1 MAMIHL
7 EPQTAQMFSRALG
20 ALKPPP
26 NLTLSQWADNYRRLS
41 AEASAAQGRWNT
53 DNAPFQREI
62 MDAIGDV
69 HIRKVVA
76 MMCAQSGKTDGLILN
91 TIGYYMSYYPAPIMI
106 VQPTVN
112 LGESFSKD
120 RLATM
125 IRDTPVLRGLVDNK
139 SRYSG
144 NTIMK
149 KNFAGGQLTIVGAN
163 APTDL
168 RGRPI
173 KVLLADEVDAYKA
186 SAGKEGDPVMLAEQ
200 RQTTYWDYKTVLV
213 STPTDKN
220 NSRILDEFNA
230 STQEEWT
237 VPCPNCGF
245 YQPFVWDNMVFDKDK
260 WPEGGVQYR
269 CAECGCLDNEYR
281 WKKNSV
287 QGRWHAEHPE
297 RSVRGFHMNKIGS
310 TLCGWDKIVEDF
322 IAADLDRRAVART
335 ALSVINNGT
344 GYGNYGASHTSRSMR
359 SWHVGGGSAKE
370 DIEDNL
376 ETLRKRSRDAYMGIP
391 LAAGAIKTLRTNV
404 VGSGLVPTPQVDADY
419 LHLNEEQAD
428 HLQAEISREFSL
440 WADSA
445 ACDASGMD
453 NFWRLQTLAF
463 TSFLMNGD
471 VFAAVQFK
479 ERGNWPYALQLR
491 LIEADQVCS
500 PDRTDRMNPCKVD
513 GINVHQIVQGVE
525 TDKDGAVI
533 AYWVASRHPLAY
545 DNPLPLTWTRVEAR
559 DKETGEPNI
568 LCVTQRERAGQRR
581 GVPLL
586 APVLPTM
593 KQMGRYTDAELAA
606 AIVASSI
613 TLFIKHDNPVSGA
626 PFGEDPSDKAED
638 PNTPPDELAINLAP
652 SAVFDLAPG
661 ETPDTFD
668 PKHPTTTYD
677 GFMSAMSNQVA
688 TGIEVPSEVLYKKFS
703 SNYSASR
710 GSLNEFWRTCDVM
723 RDSFAAD
730 FCQPTYEKWFAE
742 AVARG
747 RINAPG
753 FFDDPA
759 VAKAYMACNWN
770 GPARTNLDAKK
781 EIEAAI
787 LRMEQGISTAEQE
800 TAQMTGGSWRANM
813 RQRKSEMEKMK
824 EVGCNGQSQ
833 FPDEPQVNE

>member
-281 WKKNSV
+281 WKKNSLK
-287 QGRWHAEHPE
+287 GKWHAEHPE
-297 RSVRGFHMNKIGS
+297 RAVRGFHMNKIGS

-322 IAADLDRRAVART
+322 IAADLDAQRGDYEKMQVFVNTDLGLATVQRMHRRVHGIDSALILCRSQRICSPRGRTEKMAQQALCTKSLRQSQNRTSTSRLRPSKRCLVSGPLRAFQKLWAICPHSRMPCLWLVTPVHTAVAWRKNC
-335 ALSVINNGT
+335 LSVWT
-344 GYGNYGASHTSRSMR
+344 QT
-359 SWHVGGGSAKE
+359 
-370 DIEDNL
+370 
-376 ETLRKRSRDAYMGIP
+376 KR
-391 LAAGAIKTLRTNV
+391 
-404 VGSGLVPTPQVDADY
+404 
-419 LHLNEEQAD
+419 
-428 HLQAEISREFSL
+428 
-440 WADSA
+440 
-445 ACDASGMD
+445 
-453 NFWRLQTLAF
+453 
-463 TSFLMNGD
+463 
-471 VFAAVQFK
+471 
-479 ERGNWPYALQLR
+479 
-491 LIEADQVCS
+491 
-500 PDRTDRMNPCKVD
+500 
-513 GINVHQIVQGVE
+513 
-525 TDKDGAVI
+525 
-533 AYWVASRHPLAY
+533 
-545 DNPLPLTWTRVEAR
+545 
-559 DKETGEPNI
+559 
-568 LCVTQRERAGQRR
+568 
-581 GVPLL
+581 
-586 APVLPTM
+586 
-593 KQMGRYTDAELAA
+593 
-606 AIVASSI
+606 
-613 TLFIKHDNPVSGA
+613 
-626 PFGEDPSDKAED
+626 
-638 PNTPPDELAINLAP
+638 
-652 SAVFDLAPG
+652 
-661 ETPDTFD
+661 
-668 PKHPTTTYD
+668 
-677 GFMSAMSNQVA
+677 
-688 TGIEVPSEVLYKKFS
+688 
-703 SNYSASR
+703 
-710 GSLNEFWRTCDVM
+710 
-723 RDSFAAD
+723 
-730 FCQPTYEKWFAE
+730 
-742 AVARG
+742 
-747 RINAPG
+747 
-753 FFDDPA
+753 
-759 VAKAYMACNWN
+759 
-770 GPARTNLDAKK
+770 
-781 EIEAAI
+781 
-787 LRMEQGISTAEQE
+787 
-800 TAQMTGGSWRANM
+800 
-813 RQRKSEMEKMK
+813 
-824 EVGCNGQSQ
+824 
-833 FPDEPQVNE
+833 

>member
-281 WKKNSV
+281 WKKNSLK
-287 QGRWHAEHPE
+287 GKWHAEHPE
-297 RSVRGFHMNKIGS
+297 RAVRGFHMNKIGS

-322 IAADLDRRAVART
+322 IAADLDAQRGDYEKMQVFVNTDLGLPWEEPGEAVEANNLLDRREFYEAEVPDGVVYLT
-335 ALSVINNGT
+335 AGVDT
-344 GYGNYGASHTSRSMR
+344 Q
-359 SWHVGGGSAKE
+359 
-370 DIEDNL
+370 DNRF
-376 ETLRKRSRDAYMGIP
+376 EAE
-391 LAAGAIKTLRTNV
+391 V
-404 VGSGLVPTPQVDADY
+404 VGWGIGKESWGIRYQRIYGDLKRGQVWADLDDFLSKTWKKKDGTELSLRCVCMDSGGHFPDQVIRFCKEREERHIWPIKGRGGMDVPYLRNPTKNNRVKGELFTLGVDTGKNHVLARLKVLIKGPNYCHFPAAEDAGY
-419 LHLNEEQAD
+419 DENYFKMLTAEHKVTRWKSGRKVERWELKDPAQKRNEAFD
-428 HLQAEISREFSL
+428 VRNYATAALEIS
-440 WADSA
+440 
-445 ACDASGMD
+445 
-453 NFWRLQTLAF
+453 
-463 TSFLMNGD
+463 
-471 VFAAVQFK
+471 
-479 ERGNWPYALQLR
+479 
-491 LIEADQVCS
+491 
-500 PDRTDRMNPCKVD
+500 NPP
-513 GINVHQIVQGVE
+513 GLEI
-525 TDKDGAVI
+525 
-533 AYWVASRHPLAY
+533 
-545 DNPLPLTWTRVEAR
+545 
-559 DKETGEPNI
+559 
-568 LCVTQRERAGQRR
+568 
-581 GVPLL
+581 
-586 APVLPTM
+586 
-593 KQMGRYTDAELAA
+593 
-606 AIVASSI
+606 
-613 TLFIKHDNPVSGA
+613 
-626 PFGEDPSDKAED
+626 
-638 PNTPPDELAINLAP
+638 
-652 SAVFDLAPG
+652 PG
-661 ETPDTFD
+661 EEAPRQTAPRQ
-668 PKHPTTTYD
+668 YRRRRS
-677 GFMSAMSNQVA
+677 G
-688 TGIEVPSEVLYKKFS
+688 GI
-703 SNYSASR
+703 
-710 GSLNEFWRTCDVM
+710 
-723 RDSFAAD
+723 
-730 FCQPTYEKWFAE
+730 
-742 AVARG
+742 
-747 RINAPG
+747 
-753 FFDDPA
+753 
-759 VAKAYMACNWN
+759 
-770 GPARTNLDAKK
+770 
-781 EIEAAI
+781 
-787 LRMEQGISTAEQE
+787 
-800 TAQMTGGSWRANM
+800 
-813 RQRKSEMEKMK
+813 
-824 EVGCNGQSQ
+824 
-833 FPDEPQVNE
+833 

>member
-26 NLTLSQWADNYRRLS
+26 NMTLSQWADNYRRLS

-281 WKKNSV
+281 WKKNSLK
-287 QGRWHAEHPE
+287 GKWHAEHPE
-297 RSVRGFHMNKIGS
+297 RAVRGFHMNKIGS

-322 IAADLDRRAVART
+322 IAADLDAQRGDYEKMENILKVFLMAFPEWLACIFMVVGLVVT
-335 ALSVINNGT
+335 ALAAVRL
-344 GYGNYGASHTSRSMR
+344 GYGL
-359 SWHVGGGSAKE
+359 VVAKTVYKWIVNAE
-370 DIEDNL
+370 E
-376 ETLRKRSRDAYMGIP
+376 KFG
-391 LAAGAIKTLRTNV
+391 AGAGAEKKAHVIAVLRGYTPDWLDWAINERTL
-404 VGSGLVPTPQVDADY
+404 D
-419 LHLNEEQAD
+419 
-428 HLQAEISREFSL
+428 
-440 WADSA
+440 W
-445 ACDASGMD
+445 
-453 NFWRLQTLAF
+453 
-463 TSFLMNGD
+463 
-471 VFAAVQFK
+471 
-479 ERGNWPYALQLR
+479 
-491 LIEADQVCS
+491 
-500 PDRTDRMNPCKVD
+500 
-513 GINVHQIVQGVE
+513 IVQ
-525 TDKDGAVI
+525 
-533 AYWVASRHPLAY
+533 L
-545 DNPLPLTWTRVEAR
+545 
-559 DKETGEPNI
+559 
-568 LCVTQRERAGQRR
+568 
-581 GVPLL
+581 
-586 APVLPTM
+586 
-593 KQMGRYTDAELAA
+593 
-606 AIVASSI
+606 
-613 TLFIKHDNPVSGA
+613 
-626 PFGEDPSDKAED
+626 
-638 PNTPPDELAINLAP
+638 
-652 SAVFDLAPG
+652 VFDFTKKKLEDYMAKKSA
-661 ETPDTFD
+661 E
-668 PKHPTTTYD
+668 TTT
-677 GFMSAMSNQVA
+677 VA
-688 TGIEVPSEVLYKKFS
+688 HFG
-703 SNYSASR
+703 N
-710 GSLNEFWRTCDVM
+710 
-723 RDSFAAD
+723 
-730 FCQPTYEKWFAE
+730 
-742 AVARG
+742 
-747 RINAPG
+747 
-753 FFDDPA
+753 
-759 VAKAYMACNWN
+759 
-770 GPARTNLDAKK
+770 
-781 EIEAAI
+781 
-787 LRMEQGISTAEQE
+787 
-800 TAQMTGGSWRANM
+800 
-813 RQRKSEMEKMK
+813 
-824 EVGCNGQSQ
+824 VGENKRN
-833 FPDEPQVNE
+833 D

>member
-20 ALKPPP
+20 TLKPPP

-281 WKKNSV
+281 WKKNSLK
-287 QGRWHAEHPE
+287 GKWHAEHPE
-297 RSVRGFHMNKIGS
+297 RAVRGFHMNKIGS
-310 TLCGWDKIVEDF
+310 TKRPTGITRRCWYRPPPTKTT
-322 IAADLDRRAVART
+322 AAFWTSSTHPPKRNGRCLART
-335 ALSVINNGT
+335 AAFISPLFGT
-344 GYGNYGASHTSRSMR
+344 TWYS
-359 SWHVGGGSAKE
+359 
-370 DIEDNL
+370 
-376 ETLRKRSRDAYMGIP
+376 
-391 LAAGAIKTLRTNV
+391 IKT
-404 VGSGLVPTPQVDADY
+404 SG
-419 LHLNEEQAD
+419 
-428 HLQAEISREFSL
+428 RK
-440 WADSA
+440 A
-445 ACDASGMD
+445 AC
-453 NFWRLQTLAF
+453 
-463 TSFLMNGD
+463 
-471 VFAAVQFK
+471 
-479 ERGNWPYALQLR
+479 
-491 LIEADQVCS
+491 
-500 PDRTDRMNPCKVD
+500 
-513 GINVHQIVQGVE
+513 
-525 TDKDGAVI
+525 
-533 AYWVASRHPLAY
+533 
-545 DNPLPLTWTRVEAR
+545 
-559 DKETGEPNI
+559 
-568 LCVTQRERAGQRR
+568 
-581 GVPLL
+581 
-586 APVLPTM
+586 
-593 KQMGRYTDAELAA
+593 
-606 AIVASSI
+606 
-613 TLFIKHDNPVSGA
+613 
-626 PFGEDPSDKAED
+626 
-638 PNTPPDELAINLAP
+638 NTAAP
-652 SAVFDLAPG
+652 SAAAL
-661 ETPDTFD
+661 
-668 PKHPTTTYD
+668 TTNTA
-677 GFMSAMSNQVA
+677 G
-688 TGIEVPSEVLYKKFS
+688 
-703 SNYSASR
+703 R
-710 GSLNEFWRTCDVM
+710 RT
-723 RDSFAAD
+723 A
-730 FCQPTYEKWFAE
+730 
-742 AVARG
+742 
-747 RINAPG
+747 
-753 FFDDPA
+753 
-759 VAKAYMACNWN
+759 
-770 GPARTNLDAKK
+770 
-781 EIEAAI
+781 
-787 LRMEQGISTAEQE
+787 
-800 TAQMTGGSWRANM
+800 
-813 RQRKSEMEKMK
+813 
-824 EVGCNGQSQ
+824 
-833 FPDEPQVNE
+833 

>member
-7 EPQTAQMFSRALG
+7 EPQTAQMFNRALG

-26 NLTLSQWADNYRRLS
+26 NLTLSQWADSYRRLS

-245 YQPFVWDNMVFDKDK
+245 YQPFVWDNMVFDKEK

-281 WKKNSV
+281 WKKNSL
-287 QGRWHAEHPE
+287 QGKWHAEHPE

-322 IAADLDRRAVART
+322 IAADLDAQRGDYEKMQVFVNTDLGLPWEEPGEAVEANNLLDRREFYEAEVPDGVVYLTAGVDTQDNRFEAEVVGWGIGRESWGIRYQRIYGDLKRGQVWADLDEFLSRT
-335 ALSVINNGT
+335 WKKKDGTELSLRSVCMDSGGHFPDQVI
-344 GYGNYGASHTSRSMR
+344 RFC
-359 SWHVGGGSAKE
+359 KE
-370 DIEDNL
+370 REERHIW
-376 ETLRKRSRDAYMGIP
+376 
-391 LAAGAIKTLRTNV
+391 AIKGRGGMDVPYLRNPTQNNRVKGELFTLGVDTGKNHVLARLKVLIKGPNYCHFPAAEDAGYDENYFKMLTAEHKV
-404 VGSGLVPTPQVDADY
+404 TRWKSGRKVERWELKDPAQKR
-419 LHLNEEQAD
+419 NEAFD
-428 HLQAEISREFSL
+428 VRNYATAALEIS
-440 WADSA
+440 
-445 ACDASGMD
+445 
-453 NFWRLQTLAF
+453 
-463 TSFLMNGD
+463 
-471 VFAAVQFK
+471 
-479 ERGNWPYALQLR
+479 
-491 LIEADQVCS
+491 
-500 PDRTDRMNPCKVD
+500 NPP
-513 GINVHQIVQGVE
+513 GLEI
-525 TDKDGAVI
+525 
-533 AYWVASRHPLAY
+533 P
-545 DNPLPLTWTRVEAR
+545 
-559 DKETGEPNI
+559 
-568 LCVTQRERAGQRR
+568 
-581 GVPLL
+581 
-586 APVLPTM
+586 
-593 KQMGRYTDAELAA
+593 
-606 AIVASSI
+606 
-613 TLFIKHDNPVSGA
+613 
-626 PFGEDPSDKAED
+626 GEDAQRPAQQRQYRRRRS
-638 PNTPPDELAINLAP
+638 
-652 SAVFDLAPG
+652 G
-661 ETPDTFD
+661 
-668 PKHPTTTYD
+668 
-677 GFMSAMSNQVA
+677 
-688 TGIEVPSEVLYKKFS
+688 GI
-703 SNYSASR
+703 
-710 GSLNEFWRTCDVM
+710 
-723 RDSFAAD
+723 
-730 FCQPTYEKWFAE
+730 
-742 AVARG
+742 
-747 RINAPG
+747 
-753 FFDDPA
+753 
-759 VAKAYMACNWN
+759 
-770 GPARTNLDAKK
+770 
-781 EIEAAI
+781 
-787 LRMEQGISTAEQE
+787 
-800 TAQMTGGSWRANM
+800 
-813 RQRKSEMEKMK
+813 
-824 EVGCNGQSQ
+824 
-833 FPDEPQVNE
+833 

>member
-245 YQPFVWDNMVFDKDK
+245 YQPFVWDNMVFDKEK

-322 IAADLDRRAVART
+322 IAADLDAQRGDYEKMQVFVNTDLGLSSMITRSAEHRLVRIRPTRRRTRTLRLMNWQSTLRRLRCLTLRPAKHRTRLTRNIRPRHMT
-335 ALSVINNGT
+335 ALCQLCPTRWRRVLKCPARCFI
-344 GYGNYGASHTSRSMR
+344 RS
-359 SWHVGGGSAKE
+359 SAP
-370 DIEDNL
+370 
-376 ETLRKRSRDAYMGIP
+376 T
-391 LAAGAIKTLRTNV
+391 
-404 VGSGLVPTPQVDADY
+404 TPQ
-419 LHLNEEQAD
+419 
-428 HLQAEISREFSL
+428 
-440 WADSA
+440 
-445 ACDASGMD
+445 
-453 NFWRLQTLAF
+453 
-463 TSFLMNGD
+463 
-471 VFAAVQFK
+471 AAV
-479 ERGNWPYALQLR
+479 L
-491 LIEADQVCS
+491 
-500 PDRTDRMNPCKVD
+500 
-513 GINVHQIVQGVE
+513 
-525 TDKDGAVI
+525 
-533 AYWVASRHPLAY
+533 
-545 DNPLPLTWTRVEAR
+545 
-559 DKETGEPNI
+559 
-568 LCVTQRERAGQRR
+568 
-581 GVPLL
+581 
-586 APVLPTM
+586 
-593 KQMGRYTDAELAA
+593 
-606 AIVASSI
+606 
-613 TLFIKHDNPVSGA
+613 
-626 PFGEDPSDKAED
+626 
-638 PNTPPDELAINLAP
+638 
-652 SAVFDLAPG
+652 
-661 ETPDTFD
+661 
-668 PKHPTTTYD
+668 
-677 GFMSAMSNQVA
+677 
-688 TGIEVPSEVLYKKFS
+688 
-703 SNYSASR
+703 
-710 GSLNEFWRTCDVM
+710 
-723 RDSFAAD
+723 
-730 FCQPTYEKWFAE
+730 
-742 AVARG
+742 
-747 RINAPG
+747 
-753 FFDDPA
+753 
-759 VAKAYMACNWN
+759 
-770 GPARTNLDAKK
+770 
-781 EIEAAI
+781 
-787 LRMEQGISTAEQE
+787 
-800 TAQMTGGSWRANM
+800 
-813 RQRKSEMEKMK
+813 
-824 EVGCNGQSQ
+824 
-833 FPDEPQVNE
+833 

>member
-297 RSVRGFHMNKIGS
+297 RAVRGFHMNKIGS

-322 IAADLDRRAVART
+322 IAADLDAQRGDYEKMQVFVNTDLGLPWEEPGEAVEANNLLDRREFYEAEVPDGVVYLT
-335 ALSVINNGT
+335 AGVDTQDNRFEAEVVGWGIG
-344 GYGNYGASHTSRSMR
+344 RE
-359 SWHVGGGSAKE
+359 SWGIRFCKE
-370 DIEDNL
+370 REERHIW
-376 ETLRKRSRDAYMGIP
+376 
-391 LAAGAIKTLRTNV
+391 AIKGRGGMDVPYLRNPTQNNRVKGELFTLGVDTGKNHVLARLKVLIKGPNYCHFPAAEDAGYDENYFKMLTAEHKV
-404 VGSGLVPTPQVDADY
+404 TRWKSGRKVERWELKDPAQKR
-419 LHLNEEQAD
+419 NEAFD
-428 HLQAEISREFSL
+428 VRNYATAALEIS
-440 WADSA
+440 
-445 ACDASGMD
+445 
-453 NFWRLQTLAF
+453 
-463 TSFLMNGD
+463 
-471 VFAAVQFK
+471 
-479 ERGNWPYALQLR
+479 
-491 LIEADQVCS
+491 
-500 PDRTDRMNPCKVD
+500 NPP
-513 GINVHQIVQGVE
+513 GLEI
-525 TDKDGAVI
+525 
-533 AYWVASRHPLAY
+533 P
-545 DNPLPLTWTRVEAR
+545 
-559 DKETGEPNI
+559 
-568 LCVTQRERAGQRR
+568 
-581 GVPLL
+581 
-586 APVLPTM
+586 
-593 KQMGRYTDAELAA
+593 
-606 AIVASSI
+606 
-613 TLFIKHDNPVSGA
+613 
-626 PFGEDPSDKAED
+626 GEDAQR
-638 PNTPPDELAINLAP
+638 
-652 SAVFDLAPG
+652 
-661 ETPDTFD
+661 
-668 PKHPTTTYD
+668 PTQQRQYRRRRS
-677 GFMSAMSNQVA
+677 G
-688 TGIEVPSEVLYKKFS
+688 GI
-703 SNYSASR
+703 
-710 GSLNEFWRTCDVM
+710 
-723 RDSFAAD
+723 
-730 FCQPTYEKWFAE
+730 
-742 AVARG
+742 
-747 RINAPG
+747 
-753 FFDDPA
+753 
-759 VAKAYMACNWN
+759 
-770 GPARTNLDAKK
+770 
-781 EIEAAI
+781 
-787 LRMEQGISTAEQE
+787 
-800 TAQMTGGSWRANM
+800 
-813 RQRKSEMEKMK
+813 
-824 EVGCNGQSQ
+824 
-833 FPDEPQVNE
+833 

>member
-245 YQPFVWDNMVFDKDK
+245 YQPFVWDNMVFDKEK

-269 CAECGCLDNEYR
+269 CAECGCLDNEY
-281 WKKNSV
+281 
-287 QGRWHAEHPE
+287 
-297 RSVRGFHMNKIGS
+297 
-310 TLCGWDKIVEDF
+310 
-322 IAADLDRRAVART
+322 
-335 ALSVINNGT
+335 
-344 GYGNYGASHTSRSMR
+344 YG
-359 SWHVGGGSAKE
+359 
-370 DIEDNL
+370 
-376 ETLRKRSRDAYMGIP
+376 
-391 LAAGAIKTLRTNV
+391 
-404 VGSGLVPTPQVDADY
+404 
-419 LHLNEEQAD
+419 HLN
-428 HLQAEISREFSL
+428 LP
-440 WADSA
+440 
-445 ACDASGMD
+445 G
-453 NFWRLQTLAF
+453 
-463 TSFLMNGD
+463 
-471 VFAAVQFK
+471 
-479 ERGNWPYALQLR
+479 
-491 LIEADQVCS
+491 
-500 PDRTDRMNPCKVD
+500 VD
-513 GINVHQIVQGVE
+513 IYG
-525 TDKDGAVI
+525 
-533 AYWVASRHPLAY
+533 Y
-545 DNPLPLTWTRVEAR
+545 DEVYLDE
-559 DKETGEPNI
+559 ETGETKPLIPDNMVLMI
-568 LCVTQRERAGQRR
+568 PSNANFMRAYGLCTYLDDDKVWHTAETTRLLRSYVEHRPDRR
-581 GVPLL
+581 FLELQTHPLL
-586 APVLPTM
+586 IP
-593 KQMGRYTDAELAA
+593 
-606 AIVASSI
+606 
-613 TLFIKHDNPVSGA
+613 
-626 PFGEDPSDKAED
+626 DKVD
-638 PNTPPDELAINLAP
+638 SWL
-652 SAVFDLAPG
+652 
-661 ETPDTFD
+661 
-668 PKHPTTTYD
+668 
-677 GFMSAMSNQVA
+677 VA
-688 TGIEVPSEVLYKKFS
+688 TV
-703 SNYSASR
+703 
-710 GSLNEFWRTCDVM
+710 C
-723 RDSFAAD
+723 
-730 FCQPTYEKWFAE
+730 
-742 AVARG
+742 
-747 RINAPG
+747 
-753 FFDDPA
+753 
-759 VAKAYMACNWN
+759 
-770 GPARTNLDAKK
+770 
-781 EIEAAI
+781 
-787 LRMEQGISTAEQE
+787 
-800 TAQMTGGSWRANM
+800 
-813 RQRKSEMEKMK
+813 
-824 EVGCNGQSQ
+824 
-833 FPDEPQVNE
+833 

>member
-245 YQPFVWDNMVFDKDK
+245 YQPFVWDNMVFDKEK

-281 WKKNSV
+281 WKKNSLK
-287 QGRWHAEHPE
+287 GKWHAEHPE
-297 RSVRGFHMNKIGS
+297 RAVRGFHMNKIGS

-322 IAADLDRRAVART
+322 IAADLDAQRGDYEKMQVFVNTDLGLPWEEPGEAVEANNLLDRREFYEAEVPDGVVYLT
-335 ALSVINNGT
+335 AGVDTQDNRFEAEVVGWGIGKESWGIRYQRIYGDLKRGQVWADLDDFLSKTWKKKDGTELSLRCVCMDSGGHFPDQVIRFCKEREERHIWPIKGRGGMDVPYLRNPTKNN
-344 GYGNYGASHTSRSMR
+344 R
-359 SWHVGGGSAKE
+359 VGGE
-370 DIEDNL
+370 L
-376 ETLRKRSRDAYMGIP
+376 FTLGVDTGKNHV
-391 LAAGAIKTLRTNV
+391 LARLKVLIK
-404 VGSGLVPTPQVDADY
+404 G
-419 LHLNEEQAD
+419 
-428 HLQAEISREFSL
+428 
-440 WADSA
+440 
-445 ACDASGMD
+445 
-453 NFWRLQTLAF
+453 
-463 TSFLMNGD
+463 
-471 VFAAVQFK
+471 
-479 ERGNWPYALQLR
+479 
-491 LIEADQVCS
+491 
-500 PDRTDRMNPCKVD
+500 
-513 GINVHQIVQGVE
+513 
-525 TDKDGAVI
+525 
-533 AYWVASRHPLAY
+533 
-545 DNPLPLTWTRVEAR
+545 
-559 DKETGEPNI
+559 PNY
-568 LCVTQRERAGQRR
+568 CHFPA
-581 GVPLL
+581 
-586 APVLPTM
+586 
-593 KQMGRYTDAELAA
+593 
-606 AIVASSI
+606 
-613 TLFIKHDNPVSGA
+613 
-626 PFGEDPSDKAED
+626 AED
-638 PNTPPDELAINLAP
+638 AGYDE
-652 SAVFDLAPG
+652 
-661 ETPDTFD
+661 
-668 PKHPTTTYD
+668 
-677 GFMSAMSNQVA
+677 
-688 TGIEVPSEVLYKKFS
+688 
-703 SNYSASR
+703 NY
-710 GSLNEFWRTCDVM
+710 F
-723 RDSFAAD
+723 
-730 FCQPTYEKWFAE
+730 
-742 AVARG
+742 
-747 RINAPG
+747 
-753 FFDDPA
+753 
-759 VAKAYMACNWN
+759 
-770 GPARTNLDAKK
+770 
-781 EIEAAI
+781 
-787 LRMEQGISTAEQE
+787 
-800 TAQMTGGSWRANM
+800 
-813 RQRKSEMEKMK
+813 
-824 EVGCNGQSQ
+824 
-833 FPDEPQVNE
+833 

>member
-245 YQPFVWDNMVFDKDK
+245 YQPFVWDNMVFDKEK

-281 WKKNSV
+281 WKKNSL
-287 QGRWHAEHPE
+287 QGKWHAEHPE

-322 IAADLDRRAVART
+322 IAADLDAQRGDYEKMQVFVNTDLGLPWEEPGEAVEANNLLDRREFYEAEVPDSVVYLT
-335 ALSVINNGT
+335 AGVDTQDNRFEAEVVGWGIGKESWGIRYQRIYGDLKRGQVWADLDDFLSKTWKKKDGTELSLRCVCMDSGGHFPDQVIRFCKEREERHIWPIKGRGGMDVPYLRNPTKNN
-344 GYGNYGASHTSRSMR
+344 R
-359 SWHVGGGSAKE
+359 VGGELFTLGVDTGKNHVLARLKVLIKGPNYCHFPAAE
-370 DIEDNL
+370 DAGYDENYFKML
-376 ETLRKRSRDAYMGIP
+376 TAEHKVTRWKSGRKVERWELKDPAQKRNEAFDVRNYAT
-391 LAAGAIKTLRTNV
+391 AAL
-404 VGSGLVPTPQVDADY
+404 
-419 LHLNEEQAD
+419 
-428 HLQAEISREFSL
+428 EIS
-440 WADSA
+440 
-445 ACDASGMD
+445 
-453 NFWRLQTLAF
+453 
-463 TSFLMNGD
+463 
-471 VFAAVQFK
+471 
-479 ERGNWPYALQLR
+479 
-491 LIEADQVCS
+491 
-500 PDRTDRMNPCKVD
+500 NPP
-513 GINVHQIVQGVE
+513 GLEI
-525 TDKDGAVI
+525 
-533 AYWVASRHPLAY
+533 
-545 DNPLPLTWTRVEAR
+545 
-559 DKETGEPNI
+559 
-568 LCVTQRERAGQRR
+568 
-581 GVPLL
+581 
-586 APVLPTM
+586 
-593 KQMGRYTDAELAA
+593 
-606 AIVASSI
+606 
-613 TLFIKHDNPVSGA
+613 
-626 PFGEDPSDKAED
+626 
-638 PNTPPDELAINLAP
+638 
-652 SAVFDLAPG
+652 PG
-661 ETPDTFD
+661 EETPRQTA
-668 PKHPTTTYD
+668 PRQYRRRRS
-677 GFMSAMSNQVA
+677 G
-688 TGIEVPSEVLYKKFS
+688 GI
-703 SNYSASR
+703 
-710 GSLNEFWRTCDVM
+710 
-723 RDSFAAD
+723 
-730 FCQPTYEKWFAE
+730 
-742 AVARG
+742 
-747 RINAPG
+747 
-753 FFDDPA
+753 
-759 VAKAYMACNWN
+759 
-770 GPARTNLDAKK
+770 
-781 EIEAAI
+781 
-787 LRMEQGISTAEQE
+787 
-800 TAQMTGGSWRANM
+800 
-813 RQRKSEMEKMK
+813 
-824 EVGCNGQSQ
+824 
-833 FPDEPQVNE
+833 

>member
-41 AEASAAQGRWNT
+41 AEASASQGQWNT
-53 DNAPFQREI
+53 DAAPFQREI

-69 HIRKVVA
+69 HVRKVVA

-245 YQPFVWDNMVFDKDK
+245 YQPFVWDNMVFDKEK

-281 WKKNSV
+281 WKKNSLK
-287 QGRWHAEHPE
+287 GKWHAEHPE
-297 RSVRGFHMNKIGS
+297 RAVRGFHMNKIGS

-322 IAADLDRRAVART
+322 IAADLDAQRGDYEKMQVFVNTDLGLPWEEPGEVPDGVVYLT
-335 ALSVINNGT
+335 AGVDTQDNRFEAEVVGWGIGRESWGIRYQRIYGDLKRGQVWADLDEFLSKTWKKKDGTELSLRCVCMDSGGHFPDQVIRFCKEREERHIWPIKGRGGMDVPYLRNPTKNN
-344 GYGNYGASHTSRSMR
+344 R
-359 SWHVGGGSAKE
+359 VGGELFTLGVDTGKNHVLARLKVLIKGPNYCHFPAAE
-370 DIEDNL
+370 DAGYDENYFKML
-376 ETLRKRSRDAYMGIP
+376 TAEHKVTRWKSGRKVERWELKDPAQKRNEAFDVRNYAT
-391 LAAGAIKTLRTNV
+391 AAL
-404 VGSGLVPTPQVDADY
+404 
-419 LHLNEEQAD
+419 
-428 HLQAEISREFSL
+428 EIS
-440 WADSA
+440 
-445 ACDASGMD
+445 
-453 NFWRLQTLAF
+453 
-463 TSFLMNGD
+463 
-471 VFAAVQFK
+471 
-479 ERGNWPYALQLR
+479 
-491 LIEADQVCS
+491 
-500 PDRTDRMNPCKVD
+500 NP
-513 GINVHQIVQGVE
+513 
-525 TDKDGAVI
+525 
-533 AYWVASRHPLAY
+533 
-545 DNPLPLTWTRVEAR
+545 
-559 DKETGEPNI
+559 TGLEI
-568 LCVTQRERAGQRR
+568 
-581 GVPLL
+581 
-586 APVLPTM
+586 
-593 KQMGRYTDAELAA
+593 
-606 AIVASSI
+606 
-613 TLFIKHDNPVSGA
+613 
-626 PFGEDPSDKAED
+626 
-638 PNTPPDELAINLAP
+638 
-652 SAVFDLAPG
+652 PG
-661 ETPDTFD
+661 EEAPRQTAPRQ
-668 PKHPTTTYD
+668 YRRRRS
-677 GFMSAMSNQVA
+677 G
-688 TGIEVPSEVLYKKFS
+688 GI
-703 SNYSASR
+703 
-710 GSLNEFWRTCDVM
+710 
-723 RDSFAAD
+723 
-730 FCQPTYEKWFAE
+730 
-742 AVARG
+742 
-747 RINAPG
+747 
-753 FFDDPA
+753 
-759 VAKAYMACNWN
+759 
-770 GPARTNLDAKK
+770 
-781 EIEAAI
+781 
-787 LRMEQGISTAEQE
+787 
-800 TAQMTGGSWRANM
+800 
-813 RQRKSEMEKMK
+813 
-824 EVGCNGQSQ
+824 
-833 FPDEPQVNE
+833 